1 MKLQYT
7 LIIIVIFLNLNCL
20 ITLNLRSSENKLE
33 RIVTELK
40 SKLPDNLQD
49 NNKFNTENVFRVI
62 QALLSGDIKL
72 SNLSVSKASE
82 FNTLTINNQ
91 IDAHSQATFS
101 DELNVNKVMKI
112 GNSVS
117 IVNNTLLLEPNTEIK
132 IDSFPMKYKA
142 SDLFEMVSFMKYIK
156 NQCKDEKGNFV
167 QCDFTL
173 LKKKNS

>member
-33 RIVTELK
+33 RIVSELK

-82 FNTLTINNQ
+82 FNTLTINN
-91 IDAHSQATFS
+91 F
-101 DELNVNKVMKI
+101 
-112 GNSVS
+112 
-117 IVNNTLLLEPNTEIK
+117 
-132 IDSFPMKYKA
+132 
-142 SDLFEMVSFMKYIK
+142 K
-156 NQCKDEKGNFV
+156 NI
-167 QCDFTL
+167 
-173 LKKKNS
+173 